1 MRHRLFIAGGPEV
14 QEIFRWSAD
23 RLAAAWRETAD
34 HASLIGSIHVGRV
47 SAIDTALKCA
57 FVDLG
62 KGLPGMLPLK
72 KSGANPTEGETILVQ
87 VRRDGWGGKGPRLT
101 RDIKW
106 EQDIVSTAPSG
117 APRQIVPAPPAWVRL
132 LAALDPADVSDIHCD
147 RRVDATAVQQWCS
160 RHAPEL
166 VTRVAHSPA
175 RDWSPAREEALEA
188 LEEALVET
196 VTLPG
201 GGTLLIE
208 PVRTLTAIDV
218 NSASAAT
225 GAFEVD
231 LAAAAEIPLQLCL
244 RNLGGVIVVDFID
257 IDDRARRERVVE
269 TLREAA
275 GIDPG
280 IEWIGNMSRLGL
292 VEIQRRRRGPS
303 LAQMW
308 QGVAPAG
315 GR

>member
-1 MRHRLFIAGGPEV
+1 MRHRLFIAGGPEAM
-14 QEIFRWSAD
+14 EMFRWSQE

-34 HASLIGSIHVGRV
+34 HASLIGSIHVGKV
-47 SAIDTALKCA
+47 STIDAALKCA

-62 KGLPGMLPLK
+62 KGQPGMLPLK

-87 VRRDGWGGKGPRLT
+87 VRRDGWAGKGPRLT
-101 RDIKW
+101 RDIKS
-106 EQDIVSTAPSG
+106 EESIAGLAPSG
-117 APRQIVPAPPAWVRL
+117 PPRLIVPAPPAWARF
-132 LAALDPADVSDIHCD
+132 LAELDPGEVGEIHCD
-147 RRVDATAVQQWCS
+147 RRIDATGVQQWCS

-166 VTRVAHSPA
+166 AARVAHKPA
-175 RDWSPAREEALEA
+175 REWSRTREEALEA
-188 LEEALVET
+188 LEEALEET

-201 GGTLLIE
+201 GGMLLIE

-218 NSASAAT
+218 NSASA
-225 GAFEVD
+225 GMSAFEVD
-231 LAAAAEIPLQLCL
+231 LAAAAEIPRQLSL

-257 IDDRARRERVVE
+257 IDDRGRRERVVE
-269 TLREAA
+269 ALREAA

-303 LAQMW
+303 LGEMW
-308 QGVAPAG
+308 RGIAPAG